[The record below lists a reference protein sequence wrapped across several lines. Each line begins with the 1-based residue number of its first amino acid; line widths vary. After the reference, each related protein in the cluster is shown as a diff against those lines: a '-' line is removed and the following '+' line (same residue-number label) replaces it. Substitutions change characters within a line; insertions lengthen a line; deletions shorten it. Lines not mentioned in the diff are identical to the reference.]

1 MIPMMIG
8 QPAALIAGCHLKGG
22 DVSHAQLSM
31 TLKFSNMTGLW

>member
-8 QPAALIAGCHLKGG
+8 QPAALIAGCSLKGG

-31 TLKFSNMTGLW
+31 ILKSINMIGL

>member
-8 QPAALIAGCHLKGG
+8 QPAVLIAGCHLKGG

-31 TLKFSNMTGLW
+31 TLSATSMIGWW